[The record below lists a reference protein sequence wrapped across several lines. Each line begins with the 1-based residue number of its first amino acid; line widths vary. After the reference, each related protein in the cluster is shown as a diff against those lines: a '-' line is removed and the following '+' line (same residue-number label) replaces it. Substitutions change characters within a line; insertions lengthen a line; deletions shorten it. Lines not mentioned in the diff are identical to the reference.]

1 MASKK
6 FIIEVEEGQSNCKGC
21 ALYVGWR
28 GCIRFA
34 SIDCA
39 KYDYSTMK
47 ISEYNQEKN
56 NTMSKS
62 LRRSVIVDFNKMFE
76 DLSYSDQVSFLADK
90 MCDCPRESNLKRVR
104 FYGFDLQ
111 LFAFDFSQKL
121 SVFSSGFLP
130 AFIVKKNYLF
140 SFFTF

>member
-6 FIIEVEEGQSNCKGC
+6 FIIEVEEGQSNCKEC

-34 SIDCA
+34 SIHCD

-47 ISEYNQEKN
+47 ISEYQEKN

-62 LRRSVIVDFNKMFE
+62 LRRSVTVDFDKMFE
-76 DLSYSDQVSFLADK
+76 DLSYLDKVSFLSDK
-90 MCDCPRESNLKRVR
+90 MCDIRLADKLKVINNALADVEIMDLIRQHRDTAIKVLKGE
-104 FYGFDLQ
+104 GFE
-111 LFAFDFSQKL
+111 
-121 SVFSSGFLP
+121 
-130 AFIVKKNYLF
+130 IH
-140 SFFTF
+140 